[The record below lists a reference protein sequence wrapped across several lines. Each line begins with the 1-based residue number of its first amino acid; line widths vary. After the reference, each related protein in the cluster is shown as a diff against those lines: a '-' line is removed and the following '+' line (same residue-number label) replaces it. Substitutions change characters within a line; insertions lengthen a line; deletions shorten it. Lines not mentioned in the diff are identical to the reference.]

1 MADYITK
8 IRTAEGDKEIAA
20 AKLTNVLSIE
30 DGGTGAKNAE
40 YARKNLGIDDAI
52 NKVAQDV
59 QAALEEFSG
68 QGVPIV
74 VATSSDGVAYTATS
88 KDVKELT
95 NGSPLILIPAASS
108 SSIEVTLNIND
119 FGAKKIDQS
128 VTSAS
133 GTIVPPANIDW
144 LIANKPVLIIYD
156 GEQWKTVSARS
167 SAEDMLGTV
176 KLENGGTGATT
187 AEEARKNLGAA
198 PAYASGVTPLE
209 VGKSELK
216 AGTLYFRYK
225 TEAQTNV

>member
-20 AKLTNVLSIE
+20 AKLTSVLSIK
-30 DGGTGAKNAE
+30 DGGTGAQDA
-40 YARKNLGIDDAI
+40 ASVRKNLGIDDAI

-88 KDVKELT
+88 EDVKELI
-95 NGSPLILIPAASS
+95 NGSPLILVPSVSS
-108 SSIEVTLNIND
+108 NSVAVTLNINEL
-119 FGAKKIDQS
+119 GAKNIGQS
-128 VTSAS
+128 VTNAS
-133 GTIVPPANIDW
+133 GTIVPPANTGW
-144 LIANKPVLIIYD
+144 LVANKPVLIIYD
-156 GEQWKTVSARS
+156 GEQWKTVNSRP

-198 PAYASGVTPLE
+198 PAYTSGVDSLE

-225 TEAQTNV
+225 TEASTDV